1 MLMFRKYCHLLMLL
15 TFVAAMTT
23 GCETYSHKNK
33 VIVYW
38 REGNVPAAAKEAAK
52 RADKSGDGKDSVI
65 WHLEEGATLRALG
78 KYQESNAAFDRAQ
91 DKMDDYAEKAKVS
104 ISRETGAFLSNQA
117 NLPYEGRTYDGIM
130 LNTYE
135 ALNYLALGEPDRARP
150 AMIRAY
156 QWQQDAVA
164 ANAKRIEKAQNSVN
178 SSKDKA
184 YIDKA
189 EQDPALQSQIQGSMK
204 DIKGLDAYADYVNP
218 FTVYLDGLFFLAD
231 ATDYSDLERAHKS
244 FERVAGFNGTDE
256 YLQREFALVDER
268 MANKPLSPTTFVIFE
283 TGCAPM
289 REQIR
294 IDIPIFFG
302 PVTYVGAA
310 FPTLE
315 RQGDFQPGLNVVASG
330 TNYSTHEVAS
340 MDAIVAQDFK
350 NELPVIMAK
359 TIASTITKAIASG
372 IANEAASQQSD
383 WAGILTMIATSAY
396 QASVNIADTRTWT
409 TLPKQFQI
417 CCFPT
422 PPDGKIEVMTPTGAR
437 VMVSLILANQNQTQ
451 FSPNGLNVVYVKSIA
466 VGTPL
471 LISQFILK

>member
-1 MLMFRKYCHLLMLL
+1 MLAVLASLL
-15 TFVAAMTT
+15 TS
-23 GCETYSHKNK
+23 GCSTYSHKNK

-38 REGNVPAAAKEAAK
+38 REGNVPAAAEEAAK
-52 RADKSGDGKDSVI
+52 RVKKADDGKDMVI

-78 KYQESNAAFDRAQ
+78 KYQESNTAFDQAQ
-91 DKMDDYAEKAKVS
+91 DKMDDYAQKAKVS
-104 ISRETGAFLSNQA
+104 ISRETAALLSNQA
-117 NLPYEGRTYDGIM
+117 NLPYEGRAYDGIM

-178 SSKDKA
+178 SSKDKK

-189 EQDPALQSQIQGSMK
+189 EQDPALQAQIQGSMG

-218 FTVYLDGLFFLAD
+218 FTVYLDGLFFMAD
-231 ATDYSDLERAHKS
+231 ASGYSDLERAHKS
-244 FERVAGFNGTDE
+244 FERVAGFAGTDE
-256 YLQREFALVDER
+256 YLQRELALVDER
-268 MANKPLSPTTFVIFE
+268 MANKPMSPTTFVIFE
-283 TGCAPM
+283 TGCAPI
-289 REQIR
+289 RDQIR

-310 FPTLE
+310 FPTLQRE
-315 RQGDFQPGLNVVASG
+315 GNFQPGLNVAAGG

-350 NELPVIMAK
+350 NELPVIITK

-409 TLPKQFQI
+409 TLPKEFQI

-437 VMVSLILANQNQTQ
+437 VMVTLIPANQAK
-451 FSPNGLNVVYVKSIA
+451 SDVSANGLNVVYVKSIA

-471 LISQFILK
+471 LISQFILQ